1 MVGVKPV
8 PSKPK
13 KPQLKKNS
21 KSIEITWNK
30 ISGAQNYKV
39 YRSESKNGKYK
50 TIATISKG
58 NIITYK
64 DTKVARNKTYYYS
77 VVAYRKVSG
86 KNVYGEKSSVA
97 SLKFN

>member
-1 MVGVKPV
+1 MTINPIQIRENHGVTEA
-8 PSKPK
+8 SAF
-13 KPQLKKNS
+13 LEI
-21 KSIEITWNK
+21 KST
-30 ISGAQNYKV
+30 
-39 YRSESKNGKYK
+39 RYK

-64 DTKVARNKTYYYS
+64 DTKVTKNKTYYYN